1 MSIESVKSAPQATS
15 AEPTGSA
22 EPTNSTE
29 PTGSAGPVLQ
39 VRNLRAYIGTP
50 RGVVR
55 AVDDVSLDLDHGQAL
70 GVVGESGS
78 GKSVMAR
85 AIMGLMPGRS
95 ACSGEVLFQG
105 RDLLSL
111 PRRQRAEIWGKQIA
125 MVFQDPGRSLN
136 PVVRVERQLTEGMRR
151 HLGVSRTEA
160 HTRALDLLR
169 EVGVPDPER
178 RLRNYPHELSGGMR
192 QRVMI
197 ATALACEPTL
207 LIADEPTTALD
218 VTVQRQILDLLRRVQ
233 RSHGMSMILISHDL
247 AIVAGRT
254 DRTAVMYAGRL
265 AEAGST
271 GEVFGAPRHRYTHA
285 LLEATPTLT
294 HERHSPMRLITG
306 SLPDPTDPP
315 AGCRF
320 APRCAHADAACSEPG
335 PTMASVGAD
344 HQVACL
350 RPAQTGT
357 ENLTGGE
364 LVGR

>member
-1 MSIESVKSAPQATS
+1 MHSSTAHTSVL
-15 AEPTGSA
+15 EI
-22 EPTNSTE
+22 
-29 PTGSAGPVLQ
+29 
-39 VRNLRAYIGTP
+39 RNLHAHIATP

-55 AVDDVSLDLDHGQAL
+55 AVDDVSLTIGRGQAL

-78 GKSVMAR
+78 GKSVMAK
-85 AIMGLMPGRS
+85 AIMGMLPGRS
-95 ACSGEVLFQG
+95 GCSGEIIFQG

-111 PRRQRAEIWGKQIA
+111 PRKERAQIWGRHIA

-151 HLGVSRTEA
+151 HLGLGRAEARSRAGE
-160 HTRALDLLR
+160 LLT

-178 RLRNYPHELSGGMR
+178 RLRCYPHELSGGMR

-197 ATALACEPTL
+197 AIALACQPDL

-233 RSHGMSMILISHDL
+233 TERGTALMLISHDL
-247 AIVAGRT
+247 AVVAGRT

-265 AEAGST
+265 AEVGTTAS
-271 GEVFGAPRHRYTHA
+271 VFRAPRHQYTHA
-285 LLEATPTLT
+285 LLGAVPTLD
-294 HERHSPMRLITG
+294 HERHTPLRLIHGT
-306 SLPDPTDPP
+306 LPDPVAPP

-320 APRCAHADAACSEPG
+320 EPRCTAAQAQCGEADPVMAAVEH
-335 PTMASVGAD
+335 D
-344 HQVACL
+344 HQVACCVPV
-350 RPAQTGT
+350 PAPGT
-357 ENLTGGE
+357 PLTGGD